1 MCNYYRNQEVILTSF
16 PRNSETTFRL
26 LPSALDFYKLKS
38 VIRCFTSYDVAGSQC
53 SRVIG
58 DNVL

>member
-26 LPSALDFYKLKS
+26 TPSAPDFRALPRPFCAVSYIFVFAKLK
-38 VIRCFTSYDVAGSQC
+38 IQ
-53 SRVIG
+53 
-58 DNVL
+58 